1 VSTDRGAEPHDAE
14 AHEPQPLETRRQVT
28 VVFAD
33 VVGSTSLA
41 EARDV
46 ELLHRILARFFE
58 TAAEAL
64 QARGG
69 RVREFVG
76 DQVFATFGYPI
87 VHEDHARRAMQAA
100 FDLRAAMGSLNAA
113 LAADAGV
120 ELGVRIGVNTGE
132 VLTGRVAS
140 GHEVLLGD
148 AVNVASRLASVAPAD
163 GVALGPG
170 AWPLVR
176 DLVDADPLDP
186 IQIRGR
192 TGPVPA
198 WIAHSFTAPPDP
210 GYGAARGPRPLPSR
224 PGPDGEA
231 LPLPLVGRDA
241 ELAHLQESLRATAA
255 RTAARTVLVSGEPG
269 IGKTT
274 LLGAFTATIEPQA
287 PVLFAR
293 CVPDT
298 SADSGPVLRQLAAA
312 LLEHGDLLAQGL
324 DRTGDEREA
333 IERRLQTLAMGG
345 SLPLDEA
352 TYTIRRATAALAH
365 VRPVVAM
372 VEDAHW
378 APDAIVRLA
387 GDLGSLDAPVLG
399 VMSAREELEH
409 ERTSLIE
416 GFELLTLQALPDHD
430 RAGLLDASAPT
441 LSDDLCAA
449 IAGRSRGNPL
459 FLLEMARVCEE
470 ADTDDITLPPTVQG
484 LLDARVARLPEW
496 QQRVLRHAA
505 VIGDG
510 CTLEQ
515 LLALGHADP
524 DDVDALTGRGLLD
537 ATAEGRWMFHHA
549 LVRDAAYDSIPKQ
562 ARADLH
568 ERYARW
574 LLATSPAEHV
584 DAEAGMHLAAAH
596 DLKAELHVDAAALA
610 TEAGHLLTEAGVRS
624 FGELADYPRTR
635 ELLERAEGLLPE
647 GEGDRDRLR
656 LRVPLASAVAEA
668 GELHRSADMLEETR
682 RLAREAGD
690 PVTEGLALYRSVM
703 LHQFV
708 HTKEWLDRQRRDAD
722 RLIPALEA
730 IGAHEALSFVWLVKG
745 IVVWQESQAAETERC
760 QLTAI
765 RHAAL
770 SGSRW
775 VETQHLAGLAIIWS
789 HGPTPA
795 AQALEQARAL
805 EPQIEDHLFPQ
816 GLLAV
821 SMPPI
826 LAANGLDLDDAMARA
841 DAIAEGLHS
850 TLLRAFR
857 LESGTTAHQLA
868 GRLDEAWEFAQRL
881 AAVFAYDERATAN
894 WALYMADVQAR
905 RGDLAAADTL
915 LRSFETMGD
924 PSEPLAMGMAS
935 SLRAVLAAADGDHAT
950 AERSIAQA
958 RGHIDGCDWL
968 VVMGDAH
975 LRIAHA
981 HTMLGNADAAAASAR
996 TALELF
1002 RRKGSVP
1009 SIARAERALAS
1020 VVVEGAPRFAWS

>member
-1 VSTDRGAEPHDAE
+1 MSHDTEPDDAE

-58 TAAEAL
+58 AAADAL

-87 VHEDHARRAMQAA
+87 VHEDHAQRAVHAA
-100 FDLRAAMGSLNAA
+100 FELRDAIGPLNAA

-140 GHEVLLGD
+140 GQEVLLGD

-170 AWPLVR
+170 TWPLVR

-198 WIAHSFTAPPDP
+198 WIAHAFTPPPDL
-210 GYGAARGPRPLPSR
+210 GRGMGRGPRPAPSR
-224 PGPDGEA
+224 PGPDGQA
-231 LPLPLVGRDA
+231 LPLPLVGREA
-241 ELAHLQESLRATAA
+241 ELTHLRESLLAVAA
-255 RTAARTVLVSGEPG
+255 RASARTVLVSGEPG
-269 IGKTT
+269 IGKST
-274 LLGAFTATIEPQA
+274 LLGAFSAVIDAEA

-298 SADSGPVLRQLAAA
+298 SADSGPVLRQLASAV
-312 LLEHGDLLAQGL
+312 LERDGLLATAL
-324 DRTGDEREA
+324 DRTDGERDD
-333 IERRLQTLAMGG
+333 IERRLEALAGG
-345 SLPLDEA
+345 GTLPLEEA
-352 TYTIRRATAALAH
+352 TWTIRRATDALA
-365 VRPVVAM
+365 RGQPVVAM
-372 VEDAHW
+372 IEDAHW

-387 GDLGSLDAPVLG
+387 GDLGRLDAPVLG
-399 VMSAREELEH
+399 VVSAREELEL
-409 ERTSLIE
+409 ERGALID
-416 GFELLTLQALPDHD
+416 GFELLTLRALADHE
-430 RAGLLDASAPT
+430 RSGLLEASAPA

-449 IAGRSRGNPL
+449 IAGHSRGNPL

-484 LLDARVARLPEW
+484 LLDARVARLPEG

-505 VIGDG
+505 VIGDE

-515 LLALGHADP
+515 LLALGHADRA
-524 DDVDALTGRGLLD
+524 DVDGLTGRGLLD
-537 ATAEGRWMFHHA
+537 AAGEDRWAFHHA

-562 ARADLH
+562 TRADLH

-574 LLATSPAEHV
+574 LLAIRSPEHV
-584 DAEAGMHLAAAH
+584 QAEAGMHLAAAH
-596 DLKAELHVDAAALA
+596 DLLADLHLDPARAAALA
-610 TEAGHLLTEAGVRS
+610 AEAGHLLTDAGVRS
-624 FGELADYPRTR
+624 FGELADYPRAR
-635 ELLERAEGLLPE
+635 ELLERAEPLLPQ
-647 GEGDRDRLR
+647 GDHDRLR
-656 LRVPLASAVAEA
+656 LQTPLASAVAEA
-668 GELHRSADMLEETR
+668 GELHRSEVMLEETR
-682 RLAREAGD
+682 RLARELDD

-708 HTKEWLDRQRRDAD
+708 HTKEWLERQRSDAE

-730 IGAHEALSFVWLVKG
+730 IGAHEALSFVWLVQG
-745 IVVWQESQAAETERC
+745 IMVWQQSQAAETERC
-760 QLTAI
+760 QLMAI
-765 RHAAL
+765 HHAEL
-770 SGSRW
+770 SGSGW
-775 VETQHLAGLAIIWS
+775 VEAQHRAGLAIIWG

-795 AQALEQARAL
+795 AQALEQSLAL
-805 EPQIEDHLFPQ
+805 GPQIEDHLFPQ

-826 LAANGLDLDDAMARA
+826 LATNGLDIDETMARA
-841 DAIAEGLHS
+841 DAIAEDLHS
-850 TLLRAFR
+850 TLLRSFR

-868 GRLDEAWEFAQRL
+868 GRLDEAWEHAQAL
-881 AAVFAYDERATAN
+881 AAVYAYDQRAAAN

-905 RGDLAAADTL
+905 RGDLPAAGEL
-915 LRSFETMGD
+915 LQRFETMGD
-924 PSEPLAMGMAS
+924 PSEPMAMGMSS
-935 SLRAVLAAADGDHAT
+935 SLRALLAAADGDRDT

-958 RGHIDGCDWL
+958 RGHVDGCDWL
-968 VVMGDAH
+968 VVMGDCY
-975 LRIAHA
+975 LRIAQA
-981 HTMLGNADAAAASAR
+981 HTMLGKADAATASAR
-996 TALELF
+996 LALELF

-1020 VVVEGAPRFAWS
+1020 IVVDGALRFAWSD